1 VYKNLSECL
10 LLRVAVVVV
19 VVVVVVQTRVEEGRF
34 GLRNFRDLI
43 RTDHLGVKANRL

>member
-1 VYKNLSECL
+1 MYKNLSECLL

-19 VVVVVVQTRVEEGRF
+19 VVVVQRRVEEGRF

-43 RTDHLGVKANRL
+43 RTDHLGAKANWL